1 MSKIDATYIISKM
14 ESHIRETCYRPNRE
28 HVDVNY
34 TYRLMQMIDD
44 LREEV
49 QRANG
54 EIVGDGV
61 YDDSDY
67 ICHTKDECGVVVCRH
82 NHPHK
87 HRDTCK
93 ISYKVGRCNPVCSCS
108 KVGE

>member
-1 MSKIDATYIISKM
+1 MKELSASYVISKM

-34 TYRLMQMIDD
+34 TYRLMQMIED
-44 LREEV
+44 LREEN
-49 QRANG
+49 QKFSG
-54 EIVGDGV
+54 EIIEGV
-61 YDDSDY
+61 YDDADY

-93 ISYKVGRCNPVCSCS
+93 ISYKVGKCNPVCSCS